1 MEWRGWRGGKAPRC
15 TAKKR
20 RKSDGLL
27 RCNKRNMYLKPPS
40 WTFPRSLERQG
51 CAALVMTIRVKRES
65 GRFDAAKCRPTAV
78 TGLPLGLEAEF
89 RRGQTAIL
97 HRCRDTCDDCRQFAS
112 LRCSIGVMIALTL
125 VGIIRVWPPS
135 RQHSYRAKFTTGP
148 VDRRVILREQHL
160 KHLLRRIQETC
171 CVELQRAVGETCVR
185 QDCNRCAAGMQQAR
199 SKSARA
205 ASLVHGIAHLCDN
218 GAGYGQPQ

>member
-1 MEWRGWRGGKAPRC
+1 MAGLARGKAPRC

-40 WTFPRSLERQG
+40 WMFPRSLERQG

-89 RRGQTAIL
+89 GRGQTAIL
-97 HRCRDTCDDCRQFAS
+97 HRCCDTCDDCPQFAS
-112 LRCSIGVMIALTL
+112 LRCSTGVMMHSRWPAQSEC
-125 VGIIRVWPPS
+125 GRRV
-135 RQHSYRAKFTTGP
+135 RQRSYRAKFTTGP
-148 VDRRVILREQHL
+148 VDRRVILRE
-160 KHLLRRIQETC
+160 
-171 CVELQRAVGETCVR
+171 
-185 QDCNRCAAGMQQAR
+185 
-199 SKSARA
+199 
-205 ASLVHGIAHLCDN
+205 
-218 GAGYGQPQ
+218 